1 MNIITKIF
9 KKIANWF
16 KPKEEVVPVMKP
28 YVSVDM
34 TSSSETLNKIIVE
47 TAKRPTINT
56 RVIQARPVKYT
67 TQTTT
72 TTIVETQNNND
83 HLLLGALAAAT
94 ILGSSDSCGS
104 YTAEEPSRWT
114 SSYGNDFSSSLCD
127 SVASY
132 DNSSSYDFLSSCD
145 SNSW

>member
-1 MNIITKIF
+1 MNIIAKIF

-28 YVSVDM
+28 CVSVDM
-34 TSSSETLNKIIVE
+34 PASSKTLNKIIVE

-56 RVIQARPVKYT
+56 RVIQARPVKST

-72 TTIVETQNNND
+72 TVVETQNNND
-83 HLLLGALAAAT
+83 DLLLGALAAAT
-94 ILGSSDSCGS
+94 LLGSSDSCGS

-114 SSYGNDFSSSLCD
+114 SSYVNDFSSSLCD
-127 SVASY
+127 SSFSR
-132 DNSSSYDFLSSCD
+132 DNSSSYDFSSSCD